1 MNYRYNSNTLRK
13 RYAYLLQEARKKRYA
28 KRKGEATLP
37 DWWNQIGKTFMNHNP
52 ETD

>member
-13 RYAYLLQEARKKRYA
+13 RYAYLLQEERKKRYA

-37 DWWNQIGKTFMNHNP
+37 AQRNQIGKAFMNHNP